1 MQSSPNMSTCEEQG
15 KVGEKTDRSG
25 FKLQSLMWMWCSQDL
40 ALKKKK
46 KDNQTNR
53 IKLQPPLIPFYSRYL
68 CVCVICAYVCAPVRI
83 HVCFCTCV
91 FFCFFL
97 KSRSGVF
104 VCAFRFERRRVDWGI
119 QQLPPFFR
127 MNKLLLWQ
135 ASVSPCICVLYMCVC
150 VCVCVCVLC

>member
-91 FFCFFL
+91 FFFFFW
-97 KSRSGVF
+97 KAARVCSCVRSGLKGAVSIEGF
-104 VCAFRFERRRVDWGI
+104 SSF
-119 QQLPPFFR
+119 
-127 MNKLLLWQ
+127 LLFLEWINYCFGRHLCLYV
-135 ASVSPCICVLYMCVC
+135 SVSCTCVC